1 MKFSK
6 KGYLSDSPDKNNSEN
21 IIQGNKITMKGVDF
35 PIKGT
40 DDKGYTKIMQPGYD
54 YIFPGAKHVVEKP
67 LK

>member
-21 IIQGNKITMKGVDF
+21 IIQGNNF